1 MRIAN
6 LTLIFVA
13 FTLAACGTEARSIFF
28 DSANDAPEPP
38 STSDSGTAFSP
49 EGALI
54 RFVDVGPGL
63 CVVGRLPGGQEF
75 LYDAGHWQ
83 GSNCLAAVRELVTD
97 GMIDLVVISHSD
109 SDHLGELDDILGE
122 FDAGIILHTG
132 YERDT
137 NTWENATAAMQAQE
151 ARGATII
158 NLAHTPLV
166 PGEVFGLGQ
175 AEAVFIAGW
184 PEWDESL
191 SDPGFI
197 PEAAERR
204 NVISIVL
211 RLEFAGRRLLLT
223 GDTIGRRLDDVPEA
237 CRDAQA
243 VMVGRHP
250 AISLDANILL
260 SAHHGGDN
268 GDAAC
273 FIEAVSPQDVIIS
286 AGHAHRHP
294 RASTIERY
302 LAAGIDIDRIYRMD
316 RGDDEGAGE
325 WDLGR
330 IPDCSDSRGDD
341 TLDVMIPADPDA
353 PYSIT
358 YLNPQAAC

>member
-1 MRIAN
+1 MIKIRLAAIICVLA
-6 LTLIFVA
+6 
-13 FTLAACGTEARSIFF
+13 LAACRGEAGSIYLG
-28 DSANDAPEPP
+28 SANDAPELP
-38 STSDSGTAFSP
+38 STISDDMAPSP
-49 EGALI
+49 DGAAI

-63 CVVGRLPGGQEF
+63 CVVGRLPGGHDF
-75 LYDAGHWQ
+75 LYDAGHWV

-97 GMIDLVVISHSD
+97 GLIELVVISHSD
-109 SDHLGELDDILGE
+109 ADHIGELDDILAE
-122 FDAGIILHTG
+122 FDAGMILHTG

-137 NTWENATAAMQAQE
+137 TSWQNAEAAIQAQE

-158 NLAHTPLV
+158 NLADTPLV

-175 AEAVFIAGW
+175 AQAVFIAGW
-184 PEWDESL
+184 PEWDESY

-204 NVISIVL
+204 NVISIVM
-211 RLEFAGRRLLLT
+211 RIEFAGRRLLLT
-223 GDTIGRRLDDVPEA
+223 GDTIGRRLDDVPGA

-250 AISLDANILL
+250 AISLDADILL

-294 RASTIERY
+294 RLSTIERY
-302 LAAGIDIDRIYRMD
+302 LAAGIDVDRIYRMD

-325 WDLGR
+325 WDTGR
-330 IPDCSDSRGDD
+330 IPGCSDSRGDD
-341 TLDVMIPADPDA
+341 TLDISIPADPNQTI
-353 PYSIT
+353 SIA
-358 YLNPQAAC
+358 YVDPVPAC